1 MGLIDDKY
9 DVNSNLKFVE
19 GQTNSLMKVADN
31 LPPNTAQNVLGKKTF
46 KEIAEAKAN
55 IEIYMN
61 NPVGI
66 GEHPDVIDAIHSQ
79 VLKIASAEEN
89 IQVIQQ
95 HFVDQK
101 VI

>member
-1 MGLIDDKY
+1 MKTRIVKAMLQKY
-9 DVNSNLKFVE
+9 Q
-19 GQTNSLMKVADN
+19 G
-31 LPPNTAQNVLGKKTF
+31 
-46 KEIAEAKAN
+46 EIAEAKAN

-66 GEHPDVIDAIHSQ
+66 GEHPDVLDAINSQ
-79 VLKIASAEEN
+79 VLKIATAEEN
-89 IQVIQQ
+89 IQVLQK

>member
-1 MGLIDDKY
+1 MKKQIVNALVKKY
-9 DVNSNLKFVE
+9 E
-19 GQTNSLMKVADN
+19 G
-31 LPPNTAQNVLGKKTF
+31 
-46 KEIAEAKAN
+46 EIAEAKAN

-66 GEHPDVIDAIHSQ
+66 GEHPDVLDAINSQ
-79 VLKIASAEEN
+79 VLKIATAEEN
-89 IQVIQQ
+89 IQVLKK

>member
-1 MGLIDDKY
+1 
-9 DVNSNLKFVE
+9 
-19 GQTNSLMKVADN
+19 MKVQIVKA
-31 LPPNTAQNVLGKKTF
+31 LILKYEG
-46 KEIAEAKAN
+46 EIAEAKAN

-66 GEHPDVIDAIHSQ
+66 GEHPDVLDAINSQ
-79 VLKIASAEEN
+79 VLKIATAEEN
-89 IQVIQQ
+89 IQVLQK